1 MNPTYSFIM
10 LDICIIVILV
20 VIFLAKD
27 NPNSRGCALILAQAR
42 KVKLLGCLTSNLLN
56 TPTPASG
63 VVQGVHQSQGPCT
76 SYLLC
81 LKFNSPDLYVTSN
94 NLTFRGMFVCGP
106 TDPRSEPF
114 VVLSVPC
121 STNAFLGH

>member
-94 NLTFRGMFVCGP
+94 NLTFWGMFVCTLGDRR
-106 TDPRSEPF
+106 TEGLMIHQVIHAPF
-114 VVLSVPC
+114 
-121 STNAFLGH
+121 AFCGH